1 MWWVAARENR
11 MEWTAKAID
20 LLRAL
25 WAEGHS
31 TAEIGRRMGV
41 TKNAIV
47 GKAHRL
53 DLPARPSPIRKQ
65 EVSGAP
71 AAPRRKPVRAEAPA
85 AARRRSPSRNRR
97 RRRRRDV
104 AGPAASA
111 RCATFPRASMRS
123 CCWPI
128 GEPGQRDFR
137 FCAAEA
143 APGRPYCAPTSPSPT
158 CGSATAAPT
167 RPDRRMSGAP
177 RGAPVASAMPFPRL
191 ADGAG
196 PPFSR
201 HG

>member
-1 MWWVAARENR
+1 
-11 MEWTAKAID
+11 MEWTVKAID

-65 EVSGAP
+65 EAGGAP
-71 AAPRRKPVRAEAPA
+71 ATPRRKPSVREAAAPARRFVPQPQPAPPPA
-85 AARRRSPSRNRR
+85 AAAPV
-97 RRRRRDV
+97 V
-104 AGPAASA
+104 ATVRP
-111 RCATFPRASMRS
+111 FPRASLRS

-128 GEPGQRDFR
+128 GEPGARDFR

-143 APGRPYCAPTSPSPT
+143 DPGKPYCADHV
-158 CGSATAAPT
+158 AVAYV
-167 RPDRRMSGAP
+167 RVRDRRSDA
-177 RGAPVASAMPFPRL
+177 A
-191 ADGAG
+191 
-196 PPFSR
+196 
-201 HG
+201 

>member
-1 MWWVAARENR
+1 

-65 EVSGAP
+65 EAGVAPSSAASRRRPSVREATAP
-71 AAPRRKPVRAEAPA
+71 ARRPAVQAPPPPARTVAAAPVPAPA
-85 AARRRSPSRNRR
+85 PSAVRH
-97 RRRRRDV
+97 
-104 AGPAASA
+104 
-111 RCATFPRASMRS
+111 FPRASFRS

-128 GEPGQRDFR
+128 GEPGTRDFR

-143 APGRPYCAPTSPSPT
+143 DPGRPYCADH
-158 CGSATAAPT
+158 SAIAYVRA
-167 RPDRRMSGAP
+167 RDRRSDA
-177 RGAPVASAMPFPRL
+177 A
-191 ADGAG
+191 
-196 PPFSR
+196 
-201 HG
+201 

>member
-1 MWWVAARENR
+1 

-65 EVSGAP
+65 EAGGSS
-71 AAPRRKPVRAEAPA
+71 AAPRRRPSVREAALPARRIVPQPQPA
-85 AARRRSPSRNRR
+85 AAPSPGAATP
-97 RRRRRDV
+97 V
-104 AGPAASA
+104 AAAV
-111 RCATFPRASMRS
+111 RPFPRASMRS

-128 GEPGQRDFR
+128 GEPGARDFR

-143 APGRPYCAPTSPSPT
+143 DSGKPYCASHV
-158 CGSATAAPT
+158 AVAYV
-167 RPDRRMSGAP
+167 RVRDRRSDA
-177 RGAPVASAMPFPRL
+177 A
-191 ADGAG
+191 
-196 PPFSR
+196 
-201 HG
+201 

>member
-1 MWWVAARENR
+1 

-65 EVSGAP
+65 EAGGSS
-71 AAPRRKPVRAEAPA
+71 AAPRRRPSVREAALPA
-85 AARRRSPSRNRR
+85 ARIVPQPQ
-97 RRRRRDV
+97 
-104 AGPAASA
+104 PAAPPPA
-111 RCATFPRASMRS
+111 ATAPVAAAVRPFPRASMRS

-128 GEPGQRDFR
+128 GEPGTREFR

-143 APGRPYCAPTSPSPT
+143 DPGRPYCAEH
-158 CGSATAAPT
+158 SAIAYVRA
-167 RPDRRMSGAP
+167 RDRRSDA
-177 RGAPVASAMPFPRL
+177 A
-191 ADGAG
+191 
-196 PPFSR
+196 
-201 HG
+201 

>member
-1 MWWVAARENR
+1 

-65 EVSGAP
+65 DATGAAH
-71 AAPRRKPVRAEAPA
+71 AAALRRKPVREAGRMATRPVPVQAPPAPSAPPAPA
-85 AARRRSPSRNRR
+85 LS
-97 RRRRRDV
+97 
-104 AGPAASA
+104 ASA
-111 RCATFPRASMRS
+111 PSAPVAAAAVRPFPRASLRS

-128 GEPGQRDFR
+128 GEPGTREFR
-137 FCAAEA
+137 FCGAEA
-143 APGRPYCAPTSPSPT
+143 DPGRPYCAEH
-158 CGSATAAPT
+158 AAIAYV
-167 RPDRRMSGAP
+167 RVRDRRSDA
-177 RGAPVASAMPFPRL
+177 A
-191 ADGAG
+191 
-196 PPFSR
+196 
-201 HG
+201 

>member
-1 MWWVAARENR
+1 MLWVTAMEER
-11 MEWTAKAID
+11 MEWTAKSID

-65 EVSGAP
+65 EEAGAP
-71 AAPRRKPVRAEAPA
+71 AAPRPKPAREAAAPA
-85 AARRRSPSRNRR
+85 VQRTPPQPRPQPQPASPRPASPAP
-97 RRRRRDV
+97 V
-104 AGPAASA
+104 APAQV
-111 RCATFPRASMRS
+111 RQFPRASLRS

-128 GEPGQRDFR
+128 GEPGQREFR

-143 APGRPYCAPTSPSPT
+143 APGKPYCDDHVAI
-158 CGSATAAPT
+158 AYVKV
-167 RPDRRMSGAP
+167 RDRRFDA
-177 RGAPVASAMPFPRL
+177 A
-191 ADGAG
+191 
-196 PPFSR
+196 
-201 HG
+201 